1 MWITFWIK
9 RNKQGQPEQRW
20 SHDVY
25 LTDHFEVYES
35 KAEAVKQYKYLIKR
49 NYCHSAGI
57 APIDETY
64 ATDWN

>member
-1 MWITFWIK
+1 MWA
-9 RNKQGQPEQRW
+9 P
-20 SHDVY
+20 SVY
-25 LTDHFEVYES
+25 LTDHFEVHEN